1 MTKTKSRLSRP
12 LPHPH
17 QDSGF
22 VRSALMVLKRVT
34 TAGVVTV
41 LLASLAP
48 ATGFAQAIERV
59 EPPFWYQGYKN
70 TVLQLMFHGEG
81 LAAMSPSV
89 PDQGIEVVRV
99 ETGDSPNY
107 LFVYLDI
114 DPAVPTGD
122 FEIVLEGNGTR
133 LTQPYTLRAKNP
145 DPNHARGF
153 SGADTI
159 YLITPD
165 RFVNANPANDN
176 DPALGDPVDRAE
188 LCGRHGGDIAGIQAS
203 LDYIDDMGFTAI
215 WLNPVLENRMPVC
228 SYHGYSTTD
237 FYAADPRYGTTEEYQ
252 SLARTGRD
260 RGIGMIMDMIVNH
273 IGTGHWWMD
282 DLPTEDWLNFPELRP
297 ITSHMHATTFDPNGS
312 AYDRQAFND
321 GWFVDTMPDLNQRN
335 PLLADYLTQNALWW
349 IETLGLAGI
358 RMDTHPY
365 PDKDYMTDWSRRVM
379 AEYPDFNIVGEEWHS
394 SPSFVSYWQRGKE
407 NHDGYVSHMPSMMDF
422 PVQAA
427 MVEALVEADPD
438 WGSSW
443 MALYEKLAHDFEYA
457 APQDLVIF
465 PDNHDMSRIFT
476 QLNEDEDLWRMAMIM
491 AATLRGTPQ
500 IYYGT
505 EILMANRESSDH
517 GLIRSDFP
525 GGWSGDTKNA
535 FTGEGMSPQEL
546 EAQAWLRR
554 LLNWRRDATVVHDGA
569 FMQFVPIGEVYA
581 YFRYNEDDT
590 VMVLLNKNETAV
602 DLPMTRFAERLQGA
616 TEARDVLGGETV
628 SLSEPVTLAP
638 RSGLLLEIR
647 H

>member
-1 MTKTKSRLSRP
+1 MRSTRP
-12 LPHPH
+12 LT
-17 QDSGF
+17 
-22 VRSALMVLKRVT
+22 AL
-34 TAGVVTV
+34 TAPLL
-41 LLASLAP
+41 LLALLLSA
-48 ATGFAQAIERV
+48 AGHAVAQVVERV
-59 EPPFWYQGYKN
+59 EPPFWFQGYRN
-70 TVLQLMFHGEG
+70 TELQLMLYGNG
-81 LAAMSPSV
+81 LASLSAETDME
-89 PDQGIEVVRV
+89 GIRV
-99 ETGDSPNY
+99 LRTETGDSPNY

-114 DPAVPTGD
+114 DPAVPPGP
-122 FEIVLEGNGTR
+122 FELR
-133 LTQPYTLRAKNP
+133 LTGGDREEVLTYELRAKNP
-145 DPNHARGF
+145 DPAHARGF
-153 SGADTI
+153 SGADAI

-165 RFVNANPANDN
+165 RFVNGNPGNDN

-188 LCGRHGGDIAGIQAS
+188 LCGRHGGDIAGIVDA
-203 LDYIDDMGFTAI
+203 LDYIGAMGFTAI
-215 WLNPVLENRMPVC
+215 WLNPVLENRMPRC

-237 FYAADPRYGTTEEYQ
+237 FYAVDPRYGSNAEYEA
-252 SLARTGRD
+252 LAETARGK
-260 RGIGMIMDMIVNH
+260 GIGMIMDMIVNH

-297 ITSHMHATTFDPNGS
+297 ITSHVHATTFDPNGS

-365 PDKDYMTDWSRRVM
+365 PDKEYMAEWSRRVM
-379 AEYPDFNIVGEEWHS
+379 EEYPEFTIVGEEWHS
-394 SPSFVSYWQRGKE
+394 SPSFVSYWQRGKD

-427 MVEALVEADPD
+427 LVEALNQEDPD

-443 MALYEKLAHDFEYA
+443 MPIYEKLAHDFEYP

-476 QLNEDEDLWRMAMIM
+476 QVNEDEDLFRMAMVFN
-491 AATLRGTPQ
+491 ATMRGTPQ

-505 EILMANRESSDH
+505 EILMANRESGDH

-525 GGWSGDTKNA
+525 GGWDGDAKNA
-535 FTGEGMSPQEL
+535 FTGAGLSEAERD
-546 EAQAWLRR
+546 AQAFTRQ
-554 LLNWRRDATVVHDGA
+554 LLNWRRGAAAVHDGA
-569 FMQFVPIGEVYA
+569 FMQFVPIGEIYT
-581 YFRYNEDDT
+581 YFRYDEEDT
-590 VMVLLNKNETAV
+590 VMVVLNKNDAPIE
-602 DLPMTRFAERLQGA
+602 LPMGRFAERLRGA
-616 TEARDVLGGETV
+616 TRARDALTGQELEISGA
-628 SLSEPVTLAP
+628 LALPP
-638 RSGLLLEIR
+638 RSSLVLEII